1 MSVPMFVSMNM
12 HITYLVHLLH
22 KTQQRDASRVPSV
35 DHTCGYNV
43 LHTYSGHV
51 CVHVCT
57 YVHVPFM
64 WLVGC
69 QLRFLVELLHL
80 SLHMCHMHGNAHT
93 YIHRVCLVV
102 SI

>member
-1 MSVPMFVSMNM
+1 MQVEF
-12 HITYLVHLLH
+12 HRWTI
-22 KTQQRDASRVPSV
+22 RV
-35 DHTCGYNV
+35 DTMYCTHTVYM
-43 LHTYSGHV
+43 YAYMY
-51 CVHVCT
+51 VCT
-57 YVHVPFM
+57 YVHVPSM

-102 SI
+102 TI